1 MTEGV
6 LFDMDGTI
14 TRPHIDFKALRAKI
28 GVPEGT
34 PIMEHVDRLRPRE
47 RDRANANIEAVE
59 LDAAKE
65 SVLNP
70 GAAELLEGLRKIP
83 VKLGLITNSNR
94 HAMLFVVGKFR
105 LRFDLLLSREDAPL
119 KPAPD
124 LLFLALEK
132 LGLTPETTVFVG
144 DGHYDRAASAA
155 AKVRYIH
162 LDHGRDQNQNVSDS
176 VVFALSEVWNQL
188 EL

>member
-1 MTEGV
+1 MTKGV

-14 TRPHIDFKALRAKI
+14 TRPHIDFKALRAEI

-34 PIMEHVDRLRPRE
+34 PIMAHVDALGPGARE
-47 RDRANANIEAVE
+47 RANAAIEAVE

-65 SVLNP
+65 STLNP
-70 GAAELLEGLRKIP
+70 GAAELLEGLRGIP

-94 HAMLFVVGKFR
+94 RAMLVVVGKFD
-105 LRFDLLLSREDAPL
+105 LKFDLLLSREDAPL

-162 LDHGRDQNQNVSDS
+162 LEHSYDGNQNLSNS
-176 VVFALSEVWNQL
+176 TVFTLSEVWNHL
-188 EL
+188 KL